1 MNNVSTYAEF
11 PIRKIV
17 VAMMGAAII
26 AIFLTAFFT
35 GANAPFEH
43 QAGQKKTGQ
52 SDEMSELAPL
62 MARIKANPQDAD
74 ALIGLAEIFSRS
86 KDWQKSEHFWSK
98 VVELDPK
105 NIGAHYHRGFT
116 LIQLERYAEAIAEY
130 EFILQAQPE
139 SPQALYYLGAINKY
153 GFQKPDEAKKF
164 FQQALALKPEDR
176 ELVMAIENEL
186 PETK

>member
-1 MNNVSTYAEF
+1 MNNVSTHAEF

-86 KDWQKSEHFWSK
+86 KDCKRS
-98 VVELDPK
+98 
-105 NIGAHYHRGFT
+105 
-116 LIQLERYAEAIAEY
+116 
-130 EFILQAQPE
+130 
-139 SPQALYYLGAINKY
+139 
-153 GFQKPDEAKKF
+153 
-164 FQQALALKPEDR
+164 
-176 ELVMAIENEL
+176 IE
-186 PETK
+186 PIYQ